1 MRSSSAFAPREEP
14 RSAPRRARPPPRGRD
29 LARAAL
35 GPVAG
40 AEVLVIAEDPAALG
54 AGLARE
60 GAHLCSLALGPTASG
75 RPDAWRTTDLPT
87 WHFDALLA
95 EGLLSRAGDLDALLY
110 RLRAWVRPAAPFALV
125 EPVAPLVWDPR
136 APAPGPT
143 LSAADLDLARRHLP
157 GLRVTRLPPAE
168 VVTSSWADALR
179 TAVEPFIPGLAREVR
194 LAVLAGCFPP

>member
-1 MRSSSAFAPREEP
+1 MRSSSAIAPREELRP
-14 RSAPRRARPPPRGRD
+14 ALRRTRPPPHARD

-40 AEVLVIAEDPAALG
+40 ADVLVIAEDPAVLA
-54 AGLARE
+54 AGLAQE
-60 GAHLCSLALGPTASG
+60 GARLSSLALGATASG
-75 RPDAWRTTDLPT
+75 RPNAWRITDLPT

-125 EPVAPLVWDPR
+125 EPVAPLAWDPR

-168 VVTSSWADALR
+168 IVTSSWTDALR

-194 LAVLAGCFPP
+194 LAVLAGRLPP